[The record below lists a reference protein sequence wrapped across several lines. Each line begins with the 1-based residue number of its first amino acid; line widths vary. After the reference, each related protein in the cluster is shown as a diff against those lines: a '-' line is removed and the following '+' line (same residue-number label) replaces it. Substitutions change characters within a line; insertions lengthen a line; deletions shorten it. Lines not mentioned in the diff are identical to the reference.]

1 MKTARSYK
9 IILLL
14 TAFVLSIA
22 AAFGM
27 MRSGTPVH
35 AAAETPSTYFTGT
48 VASKAEFGEK
58 GLTASIVDGDT
69 FGFKHDVVIS
79 DFAMGLTIPKNVVLT
94 ITFTS
99 DSYFIHGEEIDG
111 EYTTVIEYSVMLKSN
126 DAGIWV
132 KTTAEGASYEIDAS
146 GKNTF
151 DFHLVVGNNNL
162 PTAEGKTLTQNKI
175 ENIDGKAIATS
186 VEFVFDVEDGK
197 TVAEGDDFVLSYI
210 NQKDSDG
217 GVNSKYCQK
226 LTLVDGNLE
235 KATPRVTLNDS
246 FYTKQ
251 NDGSYKLVK
260 LAGTDYYSVSM
271 KAYSPISSS
280 NSGLRLFLLDSTD
293 SAITANSN
301 DKALLESNTSTP
313 DMVYFSESGTIKL
326 GVGIDGNNDYQTVEP
341 KLYETFEIEV
351 IEKDSDTVV
360 PEYVDITTGDG
371 KIAYDGFLNALKEE
385 YQVADEDGNTT
396 SVYLGATFEI
406 PSMRD
411 LVYDDVSPVD
421 KLTRKVYVNNGSAST
436 SNSFDLD
443 EIGNYFFYVVYADEA
458 GNEMDNESFLKKENG
473 EPVEVDGKTFT
484 DTDNALVFK
493 FVMNDDAAIKVDA
506 AVAQGVGYKGVTY
519 TASKFTVDASG
530 CTLTY
535 KLYYNSNVNA
545 NEGDEGWREVVKKKD
560 ATTDADKAIAY
571 DGTLT
576 FNPTEIGS
584 YMIKC
589 TATSEVSSR
598 HDEDF
603 TIIRV
608 KSEPKVVEVPSTW
621 LKDNV
626 WSVVFLSVG
635 TLCLIGIVVLLFIKP
650 KEETDND

>member
-35 AAAETPSTYFTGT
+35 AADETPSTYFTGT

-58 GLTASIVDGDT
+58 GLTAAIADGDT

-99 DSYFIHGEEIDG
+99 DSYFIHGEKIDD
-111 EYTTVIEYSVMLKSN
+111 EYTTVIEYSVMLMSN
-126 DAGIWV
+126 DEGIWI
-132 KTTAEGASYEIDAS
+132 KTTDSEKFEVEES
-146 GKNTF
+146 GTNTF
-151 DFHLVVGNNNL
+151 DFHLVVGNDNL
-162 PTAEGKTLTQNKI
+162 PTAEGKKLTQNKI

-186 VEFVFDVEDGK
+186 VEFVFDVEEGE
-197 TVAEGDDFVLSYI
+197 TVAEGDDFVISYI

-217 GVNSKYCQK
+217 GINSKYCQK
-226 LTLVDGNLE
+226 LTLVEGKLE

-251 NDGSYKLVK
+251 KDGSYKLVK
-260 LAGTDYYSVSM
+260 LARSDYYSVSM

-280 NSGLRLFLLDSTD
+280 NSGLRLFLLDSNGN
-293 SAITANSN
+293 AIDANFN
-301 DKALLESNTSTP
+301 DKAVLESNTSTP
-313 DMVYFSESGTIKL
+313 DMVYFSINGVIKL
-326 GVGIDGNNDYQTVEP
+326 GVGIDENNDYQTIEP

-351 IEKDSDTVV
+351 IEKDSDTIV
-360 PEYVDITTGDG
+360 PEYVDVTTGDG

-385 YQVADEDGNTT
+385 YQVTDEDGNTT

-411 LVYDDVSPVD
+411 LVYDNVSPVD

-458 GNEMDNESFLKKENG
+458 GNEMDNEAFLKKENG
-473 EPVEVDGKTFT
+473 ELVKVEDKTFT

-493 FVMNDDAAIKVDA
+493 FEMNDDAAIKVDA
-506 AVAQGVGYKGVTY
+506 AVAQGLGYKGVTY

-545 NEGDEGWREVVKKKD
+545 SEGDDGWREVVKKKD
-560 ATTDADKAIAY
+560 ATTDADKAMAY

-598 HDEDF
+598 NDEDF